1 MAKAKVDQ
9 LNEMLLD
16 ALIMDLQDPDRRGPG
31 LYTVVRGVV
40 NDNREMID
48 QIPKET
54 IEKVTEAMSEAVPF
68 KFKEAAL

>member
-1 MAKAKVDQ
+1 MAKTKVDQ

-16 ALIMDLQDPDRRGPG
+16 ALSTDLQDPDRRGPG

-48 QIPKET
+48 QIPQET
-54 IEKVTEAMSEAVPF
+54 IERVTEAMAEAVPF
-68 KFKEAAL
+68 KFKEATL